1 MATPGNASDFGD
13 ISAIAYIGGCGSDV
27 RGVFGGG
34 HTGSGYSSSMY
45 YVTIQTLGNAS
56 SFGSLTQARFSLSGC
71 SDSSR
76 GLFGGGKKSDGNP
89 SNVVDY
95 FPIDGAGSG
104 ATDFGDLS
112 AARQGISS
120 CAGT

>member
-1 MATPGNASDFGD
+1 
-13 ISAIAYIGGCGSDV
+13 
-27 RGVFGGG
+27 
-34 HTGSGYSSSMY
+34 MY

-56 SFGSLTQARFSLSGC
+56 SYGSLTESRFSLSGC

-76 GLFGGGKKSDGNP
+76 GLMGGGKKTDGNP
-89 SNVVDY
+89 SDRVGY
-95 FPIDGAGSG
+95 FTIATASG
-104 ATDFGDLS
+104 ASDFGDLS